1 MYWGLAVPA
10 EELPPTIL
18 NMVVQE
24 FDDAIPLLGVCA
36 GHEDSRWR
44 YRALSNDLIE
54 WAMDWILP
62 HDELDT
68 ISRTNA
74 FRLMGKA
81 LSRIYKTAD
90 TELRGEIGEL
100 LLHIILRKFLNSER
114 AISRIYFKD
123 AANDTVKGFDAAH
136 IVEVPTADGSDGGL
150 ELWLGESKF
159 FKNSSQA
166 IGAVLDE
173 LELHLDTQYL
183 RSEFAAISDKIE
195 SGWKHADRVKAL
207 LRQEVSL
214 DQVFERV
221 VIPVFITF
229 NSDVTGRHTRSNE
242 AYIDEVSAQ
251 MRQEWEAFRR
261 RFEKRTMPREVKI
274 QLILLPM
281 ATKKDLLDAFD
292 ERLKAWQLASLP

>member
-1 MYWGLAVPA
+1 M
-10 EELPPTIL
+10 PPTVL
-18 NMVVQE
+18 STVVEE
-24 FDDAIPLLGVCA
+24 FDHAIPLLGVCA
-36 GHEDSRWR
+36 GHEDAQWR
-44 YRALSNDLIE
+44 FRALSNDLIE

-62 HDELDT
+62 HEELAN
-68 ISRTNA
+68 ISRANA

-81 LSRIYKTAD
+81 LGRIYKTKD

-100 LLHIILRKFLNSER
+100 LLHIILRKFLNSQR

-136 IVEVPTADGSDGGL
+136 IVEIPGDGSDGGL

-173 LELHLDTQYL
+173 LEDHLETQYL

-195 SGWKHADRVKAL
+195 SGWQHADKVKAL
-207 LRQEVSL
+207 LRQEISL
-214 DQVFERV
+214 DEVFERV

-229 NSDVTGRHTRSNE
+229 DSEVTGRHKRSNQ
-242 AYIDEVSAQ
+242 AYRDEITAQ
-251 MRQEWEAFRR
+251 MKREWEAFQR
-261 RFEKRTMPREVKI
+261 RFGKRTMPREVKI
-274 QLILLPM
+274 HLILLPM

-292 ERLKAWQLASLP
+292 ERLKAWQLASMP